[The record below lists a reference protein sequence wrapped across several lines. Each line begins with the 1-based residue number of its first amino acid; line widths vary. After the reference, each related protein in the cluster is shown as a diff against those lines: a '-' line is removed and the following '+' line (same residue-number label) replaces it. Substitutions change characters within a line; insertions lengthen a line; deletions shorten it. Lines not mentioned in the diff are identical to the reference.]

1 MIRMRSNEPGASE
14 MVCSAFKI
22 LVSTGFL
29 TLATAAIIRGNSQ
42 SLTAP
47 FSEVRERIV
56 RLIEEKKAPSL
67 SLAVVRNG
75 KIIWEEAFGLANLEK
90 KLKATPETLYPIASA
105 TKPFTATGLMIL
117 VERGLVDLG
126 KPAHAYL
133 RQAKLRAFEGNASE
147 ATVRRI
153 LHHTAGLPMYWNF
166 HYAGTSRQRPPLE
179 TTLQRYGIMVS
190 RPGESYNYS
199 NLGYAVLEFII
210 EQVTGKSYPEFLAAE
225 VFKPLNLKH
234 AAVCRALPE
243 GLDVAEKYASPLAPI
258 PFCDH
263 DTRGASAIYATA
275 HDLAL
280 FMLLHLGRLQPD
292 QKAILR
298 PESIIAMQKSRD
310 SDVRNSSYA
319 LGWETGRRFGYP
331 IVTHGG
337 GMDGC
342 RAHLAMIPSEGL
354 AAAVLINGENVPSIQ
369 VCDWIFAAFLPDYAR
384 NLEAAPAGGSPP
396 PPPQAFRPPAGLIG
410 DWQGA
415 IKTYEGEI
423 RVHLLVADDGRVELA
438 RLDQQGRPGE
448 RLTPLK
454 PPNLNRGIFVVHFPQ
469 AFATSDLSAANHRTV
484 LGLKIRG
491 DRLTGEANTVAS
503 DMSYCLP
510 SYIEMKRVDGSPEK
524 TGAPWSKRRPSGRA
538 RGSGSL
544 GITTEGI
551 T

>member
-1 MIRMRSNEPGASE
+1 
-14 MVCSAFKI
+14 MVCSTFKI

-47 FSEVRERIV
+47 VSDVRERIV

-75 KIIWEEAFGLANLEK
+75 EIIWEEAFGLANLEK
-90 KLKATPETLYPIASA
+90 KLKATPETVFPIASA
-105 TKPFTATGLMIL
+105 TKPFTATALMIL

-133 RQAKLRAFEGNASE
+133 RQAKLRAFEGDASE

-166 HYAGTSRQRPPLE
+166 YYAGTSRQRPPLE
-179 TTLQRYGIMVS
+179 TTLQRYGIIVS

-199 NLGYAVLEFII
+199 NLGYAVLESII

-234 AAVCRALPE
+234 AAVCKALPE
-243 GLDVAEKYASPLAPI
+243 GLDVAEKYASTLAPI

-292 QKAILR
+292 QKAILK

-369 VCDWIFAAFLPDYAR
+369 VCDWIFATLLPEYAKALNAGARGRSGSSSPTAFK
-384 NLEAAPAGGSPP
+384 
-396 PPPQAFRPPAGLIG
+396 PPAEIVGT
-410 DWQGA
+410 WQGA
-415 IKTYEGEI
+415 IRTHEGDIPVRLIVES
-423 RVHLLVADDGRVELA
+423 DGRVEFFRMDPSGA
-438 RLDQQGRPGE
+438 PGKRLS
-448 RLTPLK
+448 PLK
-454 PPNLNRGIFVVHFPQ
+454 TPAVNQGIFIVHFPQ
-469 AFATSDLSAANHRTV
+469 VFSISDASAANHRTV
-484 LGLKIRG
+484 LGLKIREN
-491 DRLTGEANTVAS
+491 RLSGEANTIAT
-503 DMSYCLP
+503 DMSYSLP

-544 GITTEGI
+544 GISTEGI
-551 T
+551 K